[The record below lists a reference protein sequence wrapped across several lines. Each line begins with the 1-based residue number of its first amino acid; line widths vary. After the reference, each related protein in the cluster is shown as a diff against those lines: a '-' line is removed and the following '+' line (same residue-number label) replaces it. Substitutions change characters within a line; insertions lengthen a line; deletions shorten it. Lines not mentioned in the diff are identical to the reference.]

1 VSERQLVLDLGYR
14 PAFGRDDFLVAPG
27 NHEAVDWIDRWPDW
41 TAHALAIFGPSGC
54 GKTHLCHVFALR
66 AKAHVVPAAE
76 LSPDT
81 VAALADH
88 AALVLEDGEGVA
100 DPRALLHLF
109 NVMKER
115 GGHLLLT
122 SREPPARWP
131 FTLPDL
137 TSRLSSIPAVRI
149 SPPDDAMMAAVLVK
163 LFADRQ
169 ITIDPDVV
177 SYLVRR
183 IDRSFSAAR
192 DVVARADAAA
202 LAGKRAITVPLLKQ
216 VLED

>member
-1 VSERQLVLDLGYR
+1 MSGRQLVLDLGYR
-14 PAFGRDDFLVAPG
+14 AAFGRDDFLVGPG
-27 NHEAVDWIDRWPDW
+27 NIEAVGWIDRWPDW
-41 TAHALAIFGPSGC
+41 SGHALAIFGPPGC
-54 GKTHLCHVFALR
+54 GKSHLCHVFALR
-66 AKAHVVPAAE
+66 AKAHVVAAPD
-76 LSPDT
+76 LRPDT
-81 VAALADH
+81 VASLADH
-88 AALVLEDGEGVA
+88 AALVLEDGEAVA

-109 NVMKER
+109 NALKER
-115 GGHLLLT
+115 GGALLLT

-137 TSRLSSIPAVRI
+137 TSRLATIPAVRI
-149 SPPDDAMMAAVLVK
+149 APPDDAMMEAVLVK

-169 ITIDPDVV
+169 IAIEPDVV

-202 LAGKRAITVPLLKQ
+202 LVGKRAITVPLLKQ
-216 VLED
+216 VLEI